1 MKQLL
6 EAINRGILKGL
17 TESNI
22 EILSG
27 LDDDELRAYM
37 SKNGVEHIINDFDS
51 KKLIGKIIENRDY
64 LLSRKNKKR

>member
-27 LDDDELRAYM
+27 LDDDNL
-37 SKNGVEHIINDFDS
+37 D
-51 KKLIGKIIENRDY
+51 
-64 LLSRKNKKR
+64 